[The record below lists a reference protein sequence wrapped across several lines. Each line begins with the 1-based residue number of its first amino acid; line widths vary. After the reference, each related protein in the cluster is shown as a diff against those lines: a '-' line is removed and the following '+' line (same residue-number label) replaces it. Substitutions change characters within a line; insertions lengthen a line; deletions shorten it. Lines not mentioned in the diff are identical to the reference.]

1 MADRNIQ
8 RYWNNTELYK
18 KEPDFWESDIFYIHL
33 HTENIGRM
41 ANGDPKSDDEL
52 ANIFDAYKQ
61 GKNSTVQTA
70 VTNQYLQAMK
80 ASIKKT
86 TTNRKILDEV
96 FDIKNNNA
104 SAMLDN
110 MHQIMQEGLEDYIN
124 TNNLVKLLQNEK
136 TLKWNERNTGSL
148 QQALSNH
155 GDYET
160 ELKFLDTLLQ
170 TMADTVSLINSP
182 LGPQLAEA
190 LLVQANGTKNFSN
203 IKDYGENLSKVLEK
217 FKQENKAVLLNT
229 PLMKEAITNLE
240 DIISPIKNMY
250 LEKQKGSRTIREA
263 TTVGKLQG
271 RVTNNFF
278 PNLSE
283 ILAAQIEETAV
294 SNAIK
299 IHKNARRTGAE
310 TSQIQITD
318 VQGNYSNYGFFEDG
332 GKKQDK
338 ADNIYENVQMKVSNL
353 RDGESGYFNIDIG
366 ISSKSYVTQHF
377 EMDTSLA
384 DFNDVYSLGGGMTIG
399 NAFRLLL
406 GDINADVYK
415 KYLGYNIFARDSDEL
430 PKALNSLQ
438 DVLLTRSI
446 VYIASG
452 RNKKNIA
459 QFMMINGNLL
469 SIWDIIKYTFDHDIG
484 KSSSQLKD
492 IDENNRP
499 GLYMSIPNRQKII
512 KLAKSRFWLRRIVK
526 TNEAID
532 SATMKVHIIPK
543 QIINGTISSGQINN
557 IQSS

>member
-1 MADRNIQ
+1 M
-8 RYWNNTELYK
+8 
-18 KEPDFWESDIFYIHL
+18 
-33 HTENIGRM
+33 
-41 ANGDPKSDDEL
+41 
-52 ANIFDAYKQ
+52 
-61 GKNSTVQTA
+61 
-70 VTNQYLQAMK
+70 
-80 ASIKKT
+80 
-86 TTNRKILDEV
+86 
-96 FDIKNNNA
+96 
-104 SAMLDN
+104 
-110 MHQIMQEGLEDYIN
+110 
-124 TNNLVKLLQNEK
+124 
-136 TLKWNERNTGSL
+136 
-148 QQALSNH
+148 
-155 GDYET
+155 
-160 ELKFLDTLLQ
+160 
-170 TMADTVSLINSP
+170 
-182 LGPQLAEA
+182 
-190 LLVQANGTKNFSN
+190 QANGTKNFSN

>member
-8 RYWNNTELYK
+8 RYWDNAELYRQK
-18 KEPDFWESDIFYIHL
+18 PDFWESDVFYIHL
-33 HTENIGRM
+33 HAQNIGKM
-41 ANGDPKSDDEL
+41 ANGDAKSDDEL
-52 ANIFDAYKQ
+52 SNIFDAYKN
-61 GKNSTVQTA
+61 GKDSTVQKA

-86 TTNRKILDEV
+86 TQNRKLLDEV

-104 SAMLDN
+104 SAMLDQ
-110 MHQIMQEGLEDYIN
+110 MHKTMQEGLEKYIN
-124 TNNLVKLLQNEK
+124 TENLVKLLQNEK
-136 TLKWNERNTGSL
+136 TLKWNEKGTSSL
-148 QQALSNH
+148 TQAFKNNGEYQDS
-155 GDYET
+155 
-160 ELKFLDTLLQ
+160 LKFLDTLLQ
-170 TMADTVSLINSP
+170 AMADTVKLINSP
-182 LGPQLAEA
+182 LGPKLAEA
-190 LLVQANGTKNFSN
+190 LLLESNSTSNFTN
-203 IKDYGENLSKVLEK
+203 IKDYGANLTKVLNK
-217 FKQENKAVLLNT
+217 FEVENKAVLLNT
-229 PLMKEAITNLE
+229 PLIQEAIKNLDDILSPLTNL
-240 DIISPIKNMY
+240 Y
-250 LEKQKGSRTIREA
+250 LEKNKNGKVIREK

-278 PNLSE
+278 PNLAE
-283 ILAAQIEETAV
+283 ILAAQIEKTAV
-294 SNAIK
+294 SEAVK
-299 IHKNARRTGAE
+299 ITKNARRTGAE

-318 VQGNYSNYGFFEDG
+318 TEGNYSNKGYFDDG

-338 ADNIYENVQMKVSNL
+338 ADNIYENVQMSIDNL
-353 RDGESGYFNIDIG
+353 RNGESGYFKIDIG

-377 EMDTSLA
+377 GTDTSLA

-415 KYLGYNIFARDSDEL
+415 KYLGYNVFARDSSDF

-459 QFMMINGNLL
+459 QFMMINGNFL

-484 KSSSQLKD
+484 KSSSQLRTIQPED
-492 IDENNRP
+492 RP
-499 GLYMSIPNRQKII
+499 GLYMTISNREKII

-543 QIINGTISSGQINN
+543 QIINGVVSSGQIND
-557 IQSS
+557 IKHS